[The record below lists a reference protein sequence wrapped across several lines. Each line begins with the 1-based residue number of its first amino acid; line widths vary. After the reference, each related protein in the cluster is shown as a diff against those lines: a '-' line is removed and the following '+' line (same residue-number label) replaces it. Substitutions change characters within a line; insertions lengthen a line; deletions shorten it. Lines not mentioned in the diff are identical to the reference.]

1 MVTLSG
7 VERQLEVLQ
16 LEEIRSV
23 PEQKRVLAVITD
35 SGGGAR
41 TDSLCNGKLVSE
53 LPFAGRYRVID
64 FSLSNC
70 IHSSIDNIAVILDRQ
85 HSELDDYLRRW
96 CSTNN
101 PPGNLRIIEPSA
113 DSYMSVADSVYHN
126 LGLVEDSG
134 ADEVLLLPADRVYKM
149 DYQQIISF
157 HEYVGADLTIAVVP
171 VPASQAL
178 RFGNVTT
185 DAAGRVLDYVDKP
198 GIPRSNLVNIG
209 VYLFD
214 REVLVERLVENAS
227 RIDTLY
233 DFGRT
238 IIPKMLARRDRVFA
252 YKSDGY
258 WQDISTMGAYHS
270 AHMELT
276 RRLPAFELEGSWPVL
291 SERIDLP
298 LPKKSEQGSAKNSII
313 SPGCVIRG
321 QVENSVLSPGVW
333 VDNQAV
339 VRNSVLMTDTIIGNR
354 SIIDN
359 CILGEGVSVGLFCY
373 IGFGP
378 ARIPSQDEIT
388 VVGRGATIPPHTAIG
403 RSCRI
408 LPHVEPSDFVSS
420 AIRAGETVEP
430 QKAAVI

>member
-16 LEEIRSV
+16 LEEIRPV
-23 PEQKRVLAVITD
+23 PRQKRVLAVITD
-35 SGGGAR
+35 SCDGTKTG
-41 TDSLCNGKLVSE
+41 SLCNGRPVPE

-70 IHSSIDNIAVILDRQ
+70 IHSSIDNIAVILDQQ
-85 HSELDDYLRRW
+85 HSELDAYLRRW

-113 DSYMSVADSVYHN
+113 DSYTSVADSVYHN
-126 LGLVEDSG
+126 LGLVEESG
-134 ADEVLLLPADRVYKM
+134 ADEVLLLPAERVYKM
-149 DYQQIISF
+149 DYRRMLSF

-171 VPASQAL
+171 VPASQDF

-185 DAAGRVLDYVDKP
+185 DAVGRVLDYVNKP

-214 REVLVERLVENAS
+214 REVLVERLVE
-227 RIDTLY
+227 DTARMDNLH

-252 YKSDGY
+252 YTSDDY
-258 WQDISTMGAYHS
+258 WQDISTVGAYHS

-276 RRLPAFELEGSWPVL
+276 RRLPFSEIEGPWPVL
-291 SERIDLP
+291 GERIDLP
-298 LPKKSEQGSAKNSII
+298 PPKKSELGSAKNSII

-333 VDNQAV
+333 VDSQAV
-339 VRNSVLMTDTIIGNR
+339 VRNSVLMKNTIVGSR
-354 SIIDN
+354 SIIDH
-359 CILGEGVSVGLFCY
+359 CILDEEVSVGLFCY

-378 ARIPSQDEIT
+378 ARIPSQDEVT
-388 VVGRGATIPPHTAIG
+388 MLGRGATIPPHTAIG
-403 RSCRI
+403 RNCRI
-408 LPHVEPSDFVSS
+408 LPYVEPSDFVSS
-420 AIRAGETVEP
+420 AIRSGETVEP
-430 QKAAVI
+430 QQVVVT